1 MANLSYGGAAICLCG
16 AAIKLFGGDFL
27 SFSAYIAACFDL
39 LFDVLKHADNILV
52 FLPFASLVICFVF
65 TLVFRMIRGKYYG

>member
-1 MANLSYGGAAICLCG
+1 MTAS
-16 AAIKLFGGDFL
+16 
-27 SFSAYIAACFDL
+27 SYIASCFDL
-39 LFDVLKHADNILV
+39 LFDVLKHSDNILV

>member
-1 MANLSYGGAAICLCG
+1 MLMRCRHKTIYCEVI
-16 AAIKLFGGDFL
+16 FL
-27 SFSAYIAACFDL
+27 SASAYIASCFDL

-65 TLVFRMIRGKYYG
+65 TLVFRMIRGKYYA

>member
-1 MANLSYGGAAICLCG
+1 MTA
-16 AAIKLFGGDFL
+16 
-27 SFSAYIAACFDL
+27 SAYIASCFDL

>member
-1 MANLSYGGAAICLCG
+1 M
-16 AAIKLFGGDFL
+16 
-27 SFSAYIAACFDL
+27 SFSSYISSCFDL

-65 TLVFRMIRGKYYG
+65 TLVFRMIRGKYYA

>member
-1 MANLSYGGAAICLCG
+1 MFMRRRHKTTYCEVI
-16 AAIKLFGGDFL
+16 FM
-27 SFSAYIAACFDL
+27 SASSYIASCFDL
-39 LFDVLKHADNILV
+39 LFDVLNHSDNILV

>member
-1 MANLSYGGAAICLCG
+1 MFMRHRHKTNYCEVI
-16 AAIKLFGGDFL
+16 FL
-27 SFSAYIAACFDL
+27 SASAYIAACFDL

-52 FLPFASLVICFVF
+52 FLPFASLVVCFVF

>member
-1 MANLSYGGAAICLCG
+1 MSA
-16 AAIKLFGGDFL
+16 
-27 SFSAYIAACFDL
+27 SAYISSCFDL

-65 TLVFRMIRGKYYG
+65 TLVFRMIRGKYNG

>member
-1 MANLSYGGAAICLCG
+1 MSA
-16 AAIKLFGGDFL
+16 
-27 SFSAYIAACFDL
+27 SAYISACFDL

-65 TLVFRMIRGKYYG
+65 TLVFRMIRGKYYAIRVSCSCLVVQRLRVLY

>member
-1 MANLSYGGAAICLCG
+1 MFMRHRHKLSIVRCILM
-16 AAIKLFGGDFL
+16 
-27 SFSAYIAACFDL
+27 SVSAYIASCFDL

-65 TLVFRMIRGKYYG
+65 TLVFRMIRGKYNG

>member
-1 MANLSYGGAAICLCG
+1 M
-16 AAIKLFGGDFL
+16 
-27 SFSAYIAACFDL
+27 SASSYIASCFDL

-65 TLVFRMIRGKYYG
+65 TLVYRMIRGKYYG

>member
-1 MANLSYGGAAICLCG
+1 MFMRRRHKTIYVRC
-16 AAIKLFGGDFL
+16 FFL
-27 SFSAYIAACFDL
+27 SASSYISSCFDL

-65 TLVFRMIRGKYYG
+65 TLVFRMIRGKYNG